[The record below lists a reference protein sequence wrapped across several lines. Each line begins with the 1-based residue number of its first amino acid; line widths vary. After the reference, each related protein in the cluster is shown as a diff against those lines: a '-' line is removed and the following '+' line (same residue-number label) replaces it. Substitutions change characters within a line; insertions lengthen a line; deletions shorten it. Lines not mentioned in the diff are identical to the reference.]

1 MSPSSGS
8 ALAAEDMRGVIQGYL
23 LEAAGRLTDPDSPL
37 AQPVKVDQ
45 SQDAG
50 GVYLPFFTVTL
61 ASGIQ
66 LEVRVTVTSH

>member
-1 MSPSSGS
+1 
-8 ALAAEDMRGVIQGYL
+8 MRGVIQGWL
-23 LEAAGRLTDPDSPL
+23 LEAVDRLADPDSPL

-45 SQDAG
+45 GQDAD

-66 LEVRVTVTSH
+66 LEVRVTVVSH